1 VAFARF
7 EFEELDE
14 ELSRPPLAAL
24 RAMRGVGIA
33 VSDAAWRTVPT
44 DLRLALAS
52 LGSHEVLDMVAIRF
66 ATGRLP
72 PRAVQLVKIRTEP
85 DGTKVPPKL
94 DAALAN
100 VHPVG
105 PKEWAAIHPFER
117 WVLDLLASNTRLL
130 WRAIAELT
138 CREGHVL
145 SATLVRPFL
154 GELAICDVCCDPQ
167 ALVDVISREPR
178 FERARSAGRR
188 AARNVPNVFDAC
200 ADLLIGPV
208 ELDCAPTTVPGRQ
221 QWQAHAS
228 TVNGEFVPI
237 AALAAASA
245 AALVVL
251 EAARTLD
258 HEARLANLGIT
269 VTSWCGGADFDETT
283 QMMTGNR

>member
-1 VAFARF
+1 MTFAQF

-24 RAMRGVGIA
+24 RAMRGVGVA
-33 VSDAAWRTVPT
+33 VSDAAWRTVPA
-44 DLRLALAS
+44 DLKLALAS
-52 LGSHEVLDMVAIRF
+52 LGSHEFLDMAAIRF

-85 DGTKVPPKL
+85 DAAEVPPKL
-94 DAALAN
+94 EAALAS
-100 VHPVG
+100 VHPLG
-105 PKEWAAIHPFER
+105 AKEWAAIHPFER

-154 GELAICDVCCDPQ
+154 GEVAICDVCCEPD
-167 ALVDVISREPR
+167 ALFEVVSREPR

-188 AARNVPNVFDAC
+188 AARNAPNVFDAC
-200 ADLLIGPV
+200 ADLLIGAV
-208 ELDCAPTTVPGRQ
+208 ELDCASATVPGRQ

-228 TVNGEFVPI
+228 TVNGEFVPV
-237 AALAAASA
+237 AALAAATA

-258 HEARLANLGIT
+258 PDARLANVGIT

-283 QMMTGNR
+283 QKMSGTR